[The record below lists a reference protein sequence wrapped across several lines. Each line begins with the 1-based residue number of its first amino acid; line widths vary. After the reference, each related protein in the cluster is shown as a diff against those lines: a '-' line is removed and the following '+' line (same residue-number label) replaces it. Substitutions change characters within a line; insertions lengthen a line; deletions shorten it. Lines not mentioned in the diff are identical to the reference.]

1 MSRCVPSSG
10 THVASWQG
18 PLFAE
23 PRCTLGQG
31 TAHGATWS
39 GGGPSL
45 STSCLLAQEG
55 APEKKKE
62 SLVFACVS
70 WWQINK
76 KAYQHG
82 YLWGLFPLSVCL
94 SVSLSL
100 YLSGIS
106 TLSRRANLKTAF
118 WKELQC

>member
-1 MSRCVPSSG
+1 MSGCVLSSG

-18 PLFAE
+18 PLDAE
-23 PRCTLGQG
+23 PWCALGQG
-31 TAHGATWS
+31 TAHGTTWS

-82 YLWGLFPLSVCL
+82 YLWDLFPPSVCL
-94 SVSLSL
+94 SFSLS
-100 YLSGIS
+100 
-106 TLSRRANLKTAF
+106 F
-118 WKELQC
+118 WYKHPEPKS